1 MERITV
7 PSALIAPASDKRL
20 TPAMTSVLW
29 EIAAGLD
36 ERRIAPSVD
45 EAIWLRLPS
54 KRLRGGGART
64 DNHWLKTCLDR
75 LTGIKISGEY
85 KGDAWGA
92 VIVAEWHIEEGGS
105 MVRLLIPPTA
115 VYALRS
121 PETFAKIETEAA
133 HRLRGPAR
141 RLYAV
146 LADKKRLGRPNWTFS
161 LEELRVLLAVND
173 RPSYDRW
180 QSLKRWVLAPA
191 IEAIN
196 EFGTVNVS
204 MTPIKEGRS
213 ICSVRFSWRWKSV
226 DDVKQTTE
234 ENSRHSKAR
243 RKNQMAD
250 DAPPMIEDEPQQEP
264 ALNWWGG
271 LTESARDAWSDQVG
285 RTIQA
290 GGTSYARRG
299 ADIARDAYAAA
310 QEDGLIPSHSPN
322 AI

>member
-1 MERITV
+1 MNQITV
-7 PSALIAPASDKRL
+7 PSALIAPVSDRRL

-36 ERRIAPSVD
+36 ERRIAPSVT
-45 EAIWLRLPS
+45 EPVWLRLPA
-54 KRLRGGGART
+54 KRLRGEGARS
-64 DNHWLKTCLDR
+64 DNHWLRECLDR

-85 KGDAWGA
+85 RGDPWGA
-92 VIVAEWHIEEGGS
+92 VIVAEWHLEEGGS
-105 MVRLLIPPTA
+105 MVRFLIPPTA

-133 HRLRGPAR
+133 HRLKGPAR

-191 IEAIN
+191 VEAIN
-196 EFGTVNVS
+196 DFGTVDVS
-204 MTPIKEGRS
+204 MTPVKEGRS
-213 ICSVRFSWRWKSV
+213 VCGVRFSWHWKSV
-226 DDVKQTTE
+226 DLMRETTE

-243 RKNQMAD
+243 RKSQAVD
-250 DAPPMIEDEPQQEP
+250 DAPPMIEDEPQREL
-264 ALNWWGG
+264 ALDWWGG
-271 LTESARDAWSDQVG
+271 LTDEEREVWGDKVG
-285 RTIQA
+285 RIISA
-290 GGTSYARRG
+290 PGGSKFPRRE
-299 ADIARDAYAAA
+299 ADIAREAYM
-310 QEDGLIPSHSPN
+310 QMSQPHT
-322 AI
+322 